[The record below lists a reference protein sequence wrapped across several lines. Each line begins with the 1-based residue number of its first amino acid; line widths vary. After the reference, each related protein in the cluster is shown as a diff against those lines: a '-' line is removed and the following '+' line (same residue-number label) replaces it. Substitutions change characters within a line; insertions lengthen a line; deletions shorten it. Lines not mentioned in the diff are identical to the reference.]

1 MHKSAVTFCTM
12 SITDEIRASCAEI
25 AAQARLVR
33 IDLDAAAEVQP
44 AIPPPLDPRYHYLE
58 GEPAD
63 VADYM
68 LALDTINFGSGWF
81 PTLRKRE
88 LDGKPVSGY
97 FTVAWALADHVRA
110 HGPPSAAWMSS
121 VGAGDIAQILDQ
133 DPANELMHLYAQAL
147 RSLGRFLADT
157 RSPTTSSMWPT
168 QASQAQPTQASQ
180 RRPTLATRRALDL
193 VAEAGSAERLAETLA
208 RGMAMFDDR
217 GFYKRAQ
224 IVANDLAL
232 AGVAEFDDLDRL
244 TIFADNLVPHVLRCD
259 GVLIYD
265 EQLAAR
271 IDRGERLTLGGAERE
286 IRACALHA
294 CELISQRTGVPARK
308 IDTWLWTR
316 GQSGERGT
324 QYKSRPRHRC
334 RTVFY

>member
-1 MHKSAVTFCTM
+1 M
-12 SITDEIRASCAEI
+12 SITDEVRASCAQI
-25 AAQARLVR
+25 AAEACSVR
-33 IDLDAAAEVQP
+33 IDIDAAVKFKP
-44 AIPPPLDPRYHYLE
+44 ADPPPLDPMCHYLE

-97 FTVAWALADHVRA
+97 FTVAWALADHVRT
-110 HGPPSAAWMSS
+110 HGPPTAVWLSR
-121 VGAGDIAQILDQ
+121 VRTVEIAEILGQ
-133 DPANELMHLYAQAL
+133 APANELMSLYSQAL
-147 RSLGRFLADT
+147 RALGCFL
-157 RSPTTSSMWPT
+157 RE
-168 QASQAQPTQASQ
+168 
-180 RRPTLATRRALDL
+180 RRTLGL
-193 VAEAGSAERLAETLA
+193 VAEAGSAERLAEMLA

-259 GVLIYD
+259 GVLVYD

-294 CELISQRTGVPARK
+294 CELISQRTGVPARM

-316 GQSGERGT
+316 GQAPE
-324 QYKSRPRHRC
+324 YKSRPRHRC